1 MSVWIKADQACDEK
15 LDTTRW
21 KLNPR
26 HDDFC
31 LNPYGSDQVKFGQCA
46 LP

>member
-1 MSVWIKADQACDEK
+1 MSLWIKADQACGEK
-15 LDTTRW
+15 LDTARW

-31 LNPYGSDQVKFGQCA
+31 LNPYGMMVQAGIDLYKV
-46 LP
+46 